1 MGKPSAQAVPD
12 PTATAAAQGAAN
24 KDTAIA
30 QSELNAVNQNGPN
43 GSLTYSQTGSWAD
56 GTPILNAT
64 TSLTPTGQA
73 IQDSQNQYTLGL
85 SNLANSQVGQIA
97 SNTAAPLDLSG
108 MPQAPTGDSMFT
120 QSAGDAVYNQAKSRL
135 DPQWAQNEDEIKTQ
149 LYNQG
154 ITDPNSDAYKQA
166 MNTFSQQKN
175 DAYTSAQNDAT
186 AGAQTAANGLF
197 ANEST
202 ANQNA
207 IQTALTQRELPIN
220 EAAALMGNAGGVQ
233 MPTFVNTPST
243 NIQPTDVLGAYN
255 LASQVGMNNA
265 NQSNSYNQALIGAL
279 GGAASAGAYG
289 YAKSDRRLKTDILHV
304 GTLGNGLKLYAFRY
318 KDDAKTKRHLGVMS
332 DEVRKV
338 IPDAVTQHADGF
350 DRVNYAM
357 LGLDGLIDSEAA

>member
-30 QSELNAVNQNGPN
+30 QSELNAINQTGPN
-43 GSLTYSQTGSWAD
+43 GSLKYSQTGTWAD

-73 IQDSQNQYTLGL
+73 IQDSQNNYTLGL

-97 SNTAAPLDLSG
+97 SNTADPFSLNG
-108 MPQAPTGDSMFT
+108 MPAAPSGDSMFT

-135 DPQWAQNEDEIKTQ
+135 DPQWAQQEDELKTQ

-166 MNTFSQQKN
+166 MDQFGQQKN
-175 DAYTSAQNDAT
+175 DAYTSAQNSAT
-186 AGAQTAANGLF
+186 ANAQSAANGQF

-202 ANQNA
+202 ARSNA
-207 IQTALTQRELPIN
+207 ISEALSQRELPIN

-243 NIQPTDVLGAYN
+243 NIAPTDVIGAYS
-255 LASQVGMNNA
+255 LANQVGMNNVNA
-265 NQSNSYNQALIGAL
+265 KNSYNQALVGAL

-289 YAKSDRRLKTDILHV
+289 YAKSDRRLKNDIIHV

-318 KDDAKTKRHLGVMS
+318 KDEPKTKRHIGVMA
-332 DEVRKV
+332 DEVRNLR
-338 IPDAVTQHADGF
+338 PDAVTRHADGF

-357 LGLDGLIDSEAA
+357 LGLDGLIDAEAA